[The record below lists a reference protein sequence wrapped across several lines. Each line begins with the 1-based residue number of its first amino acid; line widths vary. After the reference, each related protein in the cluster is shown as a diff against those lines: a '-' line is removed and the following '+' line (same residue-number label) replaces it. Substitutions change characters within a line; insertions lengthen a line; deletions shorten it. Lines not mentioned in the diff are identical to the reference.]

1 MKVYLEPVARLI
13 NIFSK
18 LPGVGGRNA
27 QKYAYKVLEMSD
39 SEANDFISAIRDVKE
54 KVCFCKECG
63 NFSEEEV
70 CEICKMRNKKIICV
84 VKEPKDVLAFEKLQ
98 EFDGAYHVLHGTIS
112 PLENKSAKDIRV
124 KELVDRVTRDGAEE
138 VIMALNPDAEGEVT
152 SIYISS
158 LLKPLG
164 VKVTRLAQG
173 VSVGADLEYQ
183 DTATLGIAFKS
194 RRLM

>member
-98 EFDGAYHVLHGTIS
+98 EFDGVYHVLHGTIS

-138 VIMALNPDAEGEVT
+138 
-152 SIYISS
+152 YC
-158 LLKPLG
+158 
-164 VKVTRLAQG
+164 VK
-173 VSVGADLEYQ
+173 
-183 DTATLGIAFKS
+183 
-194 RRLM
+194 

>member
-98 EFDGAYHVLHGTIS
+98 EFDGVYHVLHGTIS